1 MLVRMQLRPL
11 ILAFLL
17 FAAGVTL
24 TRALITHNG
33 VGVIEYIV
41 GAAILGLLLVAVFR
55 LSRRAI
61 MRG

>member
-11 ILAFLL
+11 MLVVLL

-24 TRALITHNG
+24 TRALITHDG

-41 GAAILGLLLVAVFR
+41 SAAILGLLLVAVFR

-61 MRG
+61 GRG

>member
-17 FAAGVTL
+17 FVAGVSL
-24 TRALITHNG
+24 TRALLTHNG

-55 LSRRAI
+55 LSRRAVG
-61 MRG
+61 RD

>member
-11 ILAFLL
+11 IFAFLL
-17 FAAGVTL
+17 FAAGVSL
-24 TRALITHNG
+24 TRALITRNG

-41 GAAILGLLLVAVFR
+41 GAAILSLLLVAVFR

-61 MRG
+61 RRG